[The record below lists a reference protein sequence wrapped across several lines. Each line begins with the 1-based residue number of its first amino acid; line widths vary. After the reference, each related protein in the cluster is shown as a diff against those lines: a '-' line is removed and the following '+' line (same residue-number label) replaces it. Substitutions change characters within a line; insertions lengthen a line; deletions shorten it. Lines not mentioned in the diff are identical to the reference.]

1 MNIINVLRIKKKK
14 VQRCLLFTF
23 AIWTTIS
30 SLSSNASEE
39 NKVMNEINVYIIH
52 GFMASP
58 SDHWFQWMKEKL
70 EERGILVKVLA
81 LPDSSAPDPI
91 VWQQTL
97 SENIDRLNEST
108 FIVAHSL
115 GSVSVLNYLE
125 GRGDG
130 KSIGGLILV
139 SGFVA
144 PVPELP
150 QLNSFVDHEVNL
162 EKIIKV
168 APQRAVIGS
177 PQDSIVPYSLTEAL
191 ASGLRVDLYSI
202 DDAGHFLAE
211 DGYDSFPQL
220 LDILLKMA
228 PK

>member
-1 MNIINVLRIKKKK
+1 MSKLNTCGRKKM

-23 AIWTTIS
+23 SLWATIT
-30 SLSSNASEE
+30 SLTSNASEE
-39 NKVMNEINVYIIH
+39 SKVMNGINVYIIH

-58 SDHWFQWMKEKL
+58 SDHWFQWLKGKL
-70 EERGILVKVLA
+70 EERGVSAKVLA
-81 LPDSSAPDPI
+81 LPDSSVPNPI

-97 SENIDRLNEST
+97 SENIDQLNENT
-108 FIVAHSL
+108 FLVAHSL

-125 GRGDG
+125 NREGD

-144 PVPELP
+144 PLPELP
-150 QLNSFVDHEVNL
+150 QLDSFVDNQIDF
-162 EKIIKV
+162 EKIVKV

-177 PQDSIVPYSLTEAL
+177 PQDLIVPYSLTEAL
-191 ASGLRVDLYSI
+191 ARGLRVDLYSI

-220 LDILLKMA
+220 LDTLLNMISN
-228 PK
+228 

>member
-1 MNIINVLRIKKKK
+1 
-14 VQRCLLFTF
+14 
-23 AIWTTIS
+23 
-30 SLSSNASEE
+30 
-39 NKVMNEINVYIIH
+39 MNEINVYIIH
-52 GFMASP
+52 GFIASP
-58 SDHWFQWMKEKL
+58 SDHWFQWLKEEL
-70 EERGILVKVLA
+70 EERGISVKVLA

-125 GRGDG
+125 DREG

-144 PVPELP
+144 PLPELP
-150 QLNSFVDHEVNL
+150 QLNSFVDHEVNF
-162 EKIIKV
+162 EKIIKA

-177 PQDSIVPYSLTEAL
+177 SQDPIVPYSLTEAL
-191 ASGLRVDLYSI
+191 ARGLRVDLYSI
-202 DDAGHFLAE
+202 DGAGHFLTE

-220 LDILLKMA
+220 LDTLLKMIR
-228 PK
+228 KQGKYD